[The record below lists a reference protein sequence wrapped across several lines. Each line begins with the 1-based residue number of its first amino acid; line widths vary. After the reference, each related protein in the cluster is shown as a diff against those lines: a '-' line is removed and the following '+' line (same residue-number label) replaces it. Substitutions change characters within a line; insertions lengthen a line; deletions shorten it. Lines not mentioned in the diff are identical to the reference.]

1 MLTGARGV
9 SRMTD
14 RGRTRNAW
22 RRRLYLPAYSTV
34 EAARFAQTKPRTVAY
49 WHYGT
54 GTRVGPALGG
64 KKRYAPLSY
73 LQLVEVAFVA
83 SFRQHGVPLQRI
95 RKARE
100 YVAKVFGA
108 EFPFAEYRFKTEG
121 FHVLMD
127 AASVDPDFSELIAAD
142 EAGQMAWEDVLLERF
157 EQFDYEE
164 DLAVRWHLR
173 GRDVP
178 ILIDPRISFGAPILE
193 RTGIPTWVL
202 KGRFEAGE
210 TLEEIEDD
218 FEVPQRD
225 IVYALE
231 FERVKVAA

>member
-1 MLTGARGV
+1 MTRG
-9 SRMTD
+9 T
-14 RGRTRNAW
+14 RGRNGW
-22 RRRLYLPAYSTV
+22 RRRLYLPAYTTT
-34 EAARFAQTKPRTVAY
+34 EAARFAEAKPRTVAY

-54 GTRVGPALGG
+54 GTKIGPALGG
-64 KKRYAPLSY
+64 KKRYVPLSY
-73 LQLVEVAFVA
+73 LQLVEVAFAA
-83 SFRQHGVPLQRI
+83 SFRRRGVPLQRI

-100 YVAKVFGA
+100 YVAKVFQA
-108 EFPFAEYRFKTEG
+108 EFPFAQYRFKTEG
-121 FHVLMD
+121 VHVLMD

-142 EAGQMAWEDVLLERF
+142 EAGQMAWERVLLERF

-178 ILIDPRISFGAPILE
+178 ILIDPRISFGAPVLE
-193 RTGIPTWVL
+193 ATGIPTWVL

-210 TLEEIEDD
+210 TLEEIEED
-218 FEVPQRD
+218 FDVPQPD
-225 IVYALE
+225 ILYALE

>member
-1 MLTGARGV
+1 
-9 SRMTD
+9 MTD
-14 RGRTRNAW
+14 STRGRNGW
-22 RRRLYLPAYSTV
+22 RRRLYLPAYTTA
-34 EAARFAQTKPRTVAY
+34 EAARFAEAKSRTVAY

-54 GTRVGPALGG
+54 GTKIGPALGG

-83 SFRQHGVPLQRI
+83 SFRQRGVPLQRI

-100 YVAKVFGA
+100 YVRTVFSA

-121 FHVLMD
+121 VHVLME
-127 AASVDPDFSELIAAD
+127 AGSVDPDFRELIAAD
-142 EAGQMAWEDVLLERF
+142 EAGQMAWERVLLERF

-178 ILIDPRISFGAPILE
+178 ILIDPRISFGAPVLE
-193 RTGIPTWVL
+193 GTGIPTWVL

-210 TLEEIEDD
+210 TLEEIEHD
-218 FEVPQRD
+218 FGVAEHDLRH
-225 IVYALE
+225 ALE
-231 FERVKVAA
+231 FEGVELAA

>member
-1 MLTGARGV
+1 MTHATQARNG
-9 SRMTD
+9 
-14 RGRTRNAW
+14 W
-22 RRRLYLPAYSTV
+22 RRRLYLPAYTTA
-34 EAARFAQTKPRTVAY
+34 EAARFAEANPRTVAY

-54 GTRVGPALGG
+54 GTAVGPALGA
-64 KKRYAPLSY
+64 KKPYAPLSY

-83 SFRQHGVPLQRI
+83 SFRRRGVPLQRI

-100 YVAKVFGA
+100 YVAKVFQA
-108 EFPFAEYRFKTEG
+108 EFPFAQYQFKTEG
-121 FHVLMD
+121 VHVLME
-127 AASVDPDFSELIAAD
+127 AASVDPDFRELIAAD
-142 EAGQMAWEDVLLERF
+142 EAGQMAWERILLERF

-178 ILIDPRISFGAPILE
+178 ILIDPRISFGAPVLE
-193 RTGIPTWVL
+193 TTGIPTWVL

-218 FEVPQRD
+218 FGVPQRD
-225 IVYALE
+225 ILYALE